1 GFAATVDPA
10 TALIMLVTVPL
21 VPVFMWL
28 IGRYTEQRTRERWF
42 ALRAL
47 STHFLEVLRGL
58 PTLRAAGRAE
68 RQTQTIAE
76 TSERY
81 RAAAMG
87 ALRVSFLSGSVLEL
101 AATLCVALVAVT
113 VGVRL
118 DRGDVG
124 FQAALTVLL
133 LAPELYAP
141 LRQLGAQYHA
151 SADGLAIA
159 DR

>member
-1 GFAATVDPA
+1 
-10 TALIMLVTVPL
+10 
-21 VPVFMWL
+21 
-28 IGRYTEQRTRERWF
+28 
-42 ALRAL
+42 
-47 STHFLEVLRGL
+47 
-58 PTLRAAGRAE
+58 
-68 RQTQTIAE
+68 
-76 TSERY
+76 SERY
-81 RAAAMG
+81 RAATMG
-87 ALRVSFLSGSVLEL
+87 TLRVSFLSGSVLEL

-151 SADGLAIA
+151 SGGGLEAAGRILGLLEAAPARPAGGPLAPSPALVPVRLEGLSFSYPSRPAAVLDGFDLELAPGETVA
-159 DR
+159 LVGPSGAGKSTVGL